1 MTRCPSWE
9 PPTLTPSD
17 TSGAGGA
24 RTDKARGAKS
34 VPVRSCTQSPS
45 PSPRFPSSSLG
56 FVVPRVSDAPFGD
69 RRDGPTPSQ
78 RCPPPSHLSLLLPAP
93 RHRSHWELSQGLGG
107 ARAPRVPGAPA
118 SQGSRQ
124 RSSLRG
130 TTSPSRSAT
139 GSGAHAHSH
148 SGRIRS
154 GSAPSPG
161 NGVAQPQA
169 RSYLSGGGAARSER
183 TELPARAPRRGA
195 AALVLRRWQLQRP
208 LAGWL
213 ADWLAAR
220 LTPHWGFL

>member
-9 PPTLTPSD
+9 PPTPTPSD

-24 RTDKARGAKS
+24 DRQGEGSKVGPGPQLHTK
-34 VPVRSCTQSPS
+34 PFT
-45 PSPRFPSSSLG
+45 FSSLSKLLPG
-56 FVVPRVSDAPFGD
+56 LRCSEGLGCPLRWSAGRSDSLSAL
-69 RRDGPTPSQ
+69 
-78 RCPPPSHLSLLLPAP
+78 PPPSHLSLLLPAP
-93 RHRSHWELSQGLGG
+93 RHRSQWELSQGLG
-107 ARAPRVPGAPA
+107 ATRAPRVPGAPA

-154 GSAPSPG
+154 ASVPSPG
-161 NGVAQPQA
+161 SGVAQPQA